1 MKSYMC
7 SFLFSLMFASL
18 PNISYVFLYMYL
30 DVVLGLLKTVWPH
43 TRMFLGHNQTL
54 GPMQILSRV
63 PDTNQQQMDVKSREK
78 AQ

>member
-18 PNISYVFLYMYL
+18 PNISYVLLYMYL
-30 DVVLGLLKTVWPH
+30 DVVLGLLKTVWPP
-43 TRMFLGHNQTL
+43 TRMFLGHNQNL